1 MPNNWTLVICPSI
14 YLRNGRVTDG
24 QTPQISL
31 FWIWLL
37 LVCLWIVSA
46 HCHCHFRAVIFW
58 GVVEKNEN
66 FSTVAPIQ
74 KHSTASFAF
83 WWQSSSSFTLH
94 KPGKMCANNNNNN
107 NNRKKQDS
115 KNAWKKI
122 ENALWHAIECRWFV
136 FTPNIFFEFYLQR
149 LRA

>member
-107 NNRKKQDS
+107 RKKKDS
-115 KNAWKKI
+115 KNAWKKNRKCFMTCNWMSLI
-122 ENALWHAIECRWFV
+122 CFYSKH
-136 FTPNIFFEFYLQR
+136 FFEFYLQR